1 LALPLALFL
10 VLSSDLLFVFAIAL
24 LPDTVSDWHAWSHIE
39 TYHTASVTTEVPAI
53 GAVRST
59 DS

>member
-1 LALPLALFL
+1 
-10 VLSSDLLFVFAIAL
+10 LLFVFAIAL
-24 LPDTVSDWHAWSHIE
+24 LPDALSDWHTWSHIE
-39 TYHTASVTTEVPAI
+39 TYHTTSVSTVVPAT

>member
-1 LALPLALFL
+1 LFL

-39 TYHTASVTTEVPAI
+39 TNHTTSVSTEVPAT